1 MIGTSL
7 WQPDDRSSVRKV
19 IVGSD
24 DCEELQMTG
33 YTVHTGSSDKFA
45 AAWDRV
51 FQGDAVSS
59 SDGATSNGSKKKNGT
74 VQAKKGEAAKAR
86 RRTKGQTKRG

>member
-1 MIGTSL
+1 MVASEFRFRQSAVMT
-7 WQPDDRSSVRKV
+7 VR
-19 IVGSD
+19 SD

-51 FQGDAVSS
+51 FQGGAMSS
-59 SDGATSNGSKKKNGT
+59 SEGVAADSEKKKKAVT
-74 VQAKKGEAAKAR
+74 QAKKAGAAKGR
-86 RRTKGQTKRG
+86 RRTKK